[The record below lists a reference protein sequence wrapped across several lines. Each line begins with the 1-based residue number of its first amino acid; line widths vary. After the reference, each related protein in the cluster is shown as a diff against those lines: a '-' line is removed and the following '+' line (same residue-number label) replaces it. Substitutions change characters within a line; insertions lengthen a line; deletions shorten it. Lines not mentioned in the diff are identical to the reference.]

1 MSAKTTSTCLKVS
14 YIIAFML
21 FFQVSKAQLNFTELG
36 AKLEASKAEL
46 GGKAV
51 LLVYKDGKIVFEK
64 SVGEFTPKTQAPI
77 AASTQWLTAALVMS
91 YVDEGKL
98 SLDDKVSKFLPV
110 FSKYSKGYITIRDC
124 ITHLTGIE
132 GPSIGSIKDMSNP
145 KKFSSLDELVNDIA
159 SSKEILSNPGLVF
172 RFNNI
177 GFTIAARVL
186 EVLNK
191 RGFEQ
196 MMAERI
202 TRPLLMRTTNF
213 FSYTVINPAGGA
225 QSSAYDYM
233 NFLSMLLN
241 GGLFNGKRI
250 LSEAAIETMSKAS
263 STQGMIKESPSIVQ
277 GKNYAVGQWI
287 LGTDENGKTT
297 TVACPGL
304 FGTWP
309 LIDYCRKYAFLIFTP
324 GDASSEKKNSWLHL
338 KKSLT
343 TKLFLI
349 VNKS

>member
-1 MSAKTTSTCLKVS
+1 
-14 YIIAFML
+14 ML
-21 FFQVSKAQLNFTELG
+21 FLQVSKAQLNFTELG
-36 AKLEASKAEL
+36 AKLEASKKEL

-98 SLDDKVSKFLPV
+98 SLDDKVSKFLPI

-132 GPSIGSIKDMSNP
+132 GPSIGSLKDMSNP

-186 EVLNK
+186 EVLNR

-225 QSSAYDYM
+225 QSSAYDYV

-241 GGLFNGKRI
+241 GVIFNGIRI
-250 LSEAAIETMSKAS
+250 LSESAIETMMKSS
-263 STQGMIKESPSIVQ
+263 STQGMIKETPAILE
-277 GKNYAVGQWI
+277 GKNYGMGQWI
-287 LGTDENGKTT
+287 FATDENGKTT
-297 TVACPGL
+297 TVVCPGL

-309 LIDYCRKYAFLIFTP
+309 VIDFCRKYAFIVFTP
-324 GDASSEKKNSWLHL
+324 GELASENKELMASFKA
-338 KKSLT
+338 
-343 TKLFLI
+343 LI
-349 VNKS
+349 DDQIVASCK

>member
-1 MSAKTTSTCLKVS
+1 MSAKITSTCLKVS

-21 FFQVSKAQLNFTELG
+21 FFQVTNAQLNFTELG
-36 AKLEASKAEL
+36 AKLEASKKEL

-98 SLDDKVSKFLPV
+98 SLDDKVSKFLPI

-132 GPSIGSIKDMSNP
+132 GSSIGSLKDMNNP
-145 KKFSSLDELVNDIA
+145 KKFSNLDELVNDIA

-172 RFNNI
+172 RFNNV

-196 MMAERI
+196 MMTERI

-241 GGLFNGKRI
+241 GGVFNGKRI
-250 LSEAAIETMSKAS
+250 LSEAAIETMMKSS
-263 STQGMIKESPSIVQ
+263 STQGMIKETPAILE

-287 LGTDENGKTT
+287 FGTDENGKTT

-309 LIDYCRKYAFLIFTP
+309 LIDYCRKYALLVFTP
-324 GDASSEKKNSWLHL
+324 GESANENKELMASF
-338 KKSLT
+338 KSLIDDQ
-343 TKLFLI
+343 I
-349 VNKS
+349 VAACK

>member
-1 MSAKTTSTCLKVS
+1 MSVKITSTCLKVS
-14 YIIAFML
+14 YITAFML
-21 FFQVSKAQLNFTELG
+21 FFQVSNAQLNFTELG
-36 AKLEASKAEL
+36 TKLEASKAAL

-64 SVGEFTPKTQAPI
+64 SVGEFTAKTQAPI

-98 SLDDKVSKFLPV
+98 SLDDKVSKFLPI

-132 GPSIGSIKDMSNP
+132 GPSIGSLKDMSNS
-145 KKFSSLDELVNDIA
+145 KKFSNLDELVNDIA

-177 GFTIAARVL
+177 GYTIAARVL

-196 MMAERI
+196 MMTERI
-202 TRPLLMRTTNF
+202 TRPLLMRSTNF

-241 GGLFNGKRI
+241 GGVFNGKRI

-263 STQGMIKESPSIVQ
+263 STQGMIKETPAILE

-287 LGTDENGKTT
+287 FATDENGKTT

-309 LIDYCRKYAFLIFTP
+309 LIDYCRKYALLVLTP
-324 GDASSEKKNSWLHL
+324 GESSNENKELMASFK
-338 KKSLT
+338 T
-343 TKLFLI
+343 LI
-349 VNKS
+349 DDQIVAACK

>member
-241 GGLFNGKRI
+241 GGVFNGKRI

-277 GKNYAVGQWI
+277 GKNYAVGQWVF
-287 LGTDENGKTT
+287 GTDENGKTT

-324 GDASSEKKNSWLHL
+324 GDASSEKKELMASFKEIIDNQIIS
-338 KKSLT
+338 
-343 TKLFLI
+343 
-349 VNKS
+349 NCQ

>member
-1 MSAKTTSTCLKVS
+1 MSDKTTSTCLKVS

-124 ITHLTGIE
+124 ITHLTGVE
-132 GPSIGSIKDMSNP
+132 GPSIGSLKDMSNS

-186 EVLNK
+186 EVLNR

-202 TRPLLMRTTNF
+202 TRPLLMRSTNF

-233 NFLSMLLN
+233 NFLSMLLH
-241 GGLFNGKRI
+241 GGIFNGKRI

-263 STQGMIKESPSIVQ
+263 STQGMVKETPAILE

-324 GDASSEKKNSWLHL
+324 GEAAAEKKELMNSF
-338 KKSLT
+338 KAIIDNQ
-343 TKLFLI
+343 I
-349 VNKS
+349 VSSCQ

>member
-1 MSAKTTSTCLKVS
+1 MSDKNTSICLKVS
-14 YIIAFML
+14 YIMAFML

-98 SLDDKVSKFLPV
+98 SLDDKVSKFLPI

-124 ITHLTGIE
+124 ITHLTGVE
-132 GPSIGSIKDMSNP
+132 GPSIGSIKDMSNS
-145 KKFSSLDELVNDIA
+145 KKFSSLDELVYEIA

-186 EVLNK
+186 EVLNR

-202 TRPLLMRTTNF
+202 TRPLLMRSTNF

-241 GGLFNGKRI
+241 GGVFNGKRI

-263 STQGMIKESPSIVQ
+263 STQGMVKEAPAILE
-277 GKNYAVGQWI
+277 GKNYGMGQWI

-309 LIDYCRKYAFLIFTP
+309 LIDYCRKYALLVFTP
-324 GDASSEKKNSWLHL
+324 GESANEKKELVASFKAIIDNQIASSCQ
-338 KKSLT
+338 
-343 TKLFLI
+343 
-349 VNKS
+349 

>member
-14 YIIAFML
+14 YIMAFML
-21 FFQVSKAQLNFTELG
+21 FFQVSNAQLNFTELG
-36 AKLEASKAEL
+36 AKLEASKAAL

-98 SLDDKVSKFLPV
+98 SLDDKVSKFLPI
-110 FSKYSKGYITIRDC
+110 FSKYSKGYITIKDC

-132 GPSIGSIKDMSNP
+132 GPSIGSLKDMSNP

-177 GFTIAARVL
+177 GYTIAARVL

-241 GGLFNGKRI
+241 GGVFNGKRI

-277 GKNYAVGQWI
+277 GKNYAVGQWVF
-287 LGTDENGKTT
+287 GTDENGKTT

-324 GDASSEKKNSWLHL
+324 GDASSEKKELMASF
-338 KKSLT
+338 KA
-343 TKLFLI
+343 LI
-349 VNKS
+349 DDQIVAACK

>member
-1 MSAKTTSTCLKVS
+1 MSDKNTSTCLKVS
-14 YIIAFML
+14 YIMAFML

-98 SLDDKVSKFLPV
+98 SLDDKVSKFLPI

-132 GPSIGSIKDMSNP
+132 GPSIGSIKDMSNS
-145 KKFSSLDELVNDIA
+145 KKFSSLDELVNEIA

-186 EVLNK
+186 EVLNR

-202 TRPLLMRTTNF
+202 TRPLLMRSTNF

-241 GGLFNGKRI
+241 GGVFNGKRI

-263 STQGMIKESPSIVQ
+263 STQGMVKEAPAILE
-277 GKNYAVGQWI
+277 GKNYGMGQWI

-324 GDASSEKKNSWLHL
+324 GEAAAEKKELMASFKAIIDNQVVS
-338 KKSLT
+338 SCQ
-343 TKLFLI
+343 
-349 VNKS
+349 

>member
-1 MSAKTTSTCLKVS
+1 MSAKITSTCLKVS

-36 AKLEASKAEL
+36 TKLEASKTAL

-64 SVGEFTPKTQAPI
+64 SIGEFTPKTQAPI

-98 SLDDKVSKFLPV
+98 SLDDKVSKFLPI

-132 GPSIGSIKDMSNP
+132 GPSISSLKDMSNP
-145 KKFSSLDELVNDIA
+145 KKFSSLDELVNDNA

-177 GFTIAARVL
+177 GYTIAARVL
-186 EVLNK
+186 EVLNR

-241 GGLFNGKRI
+241 GGVFNGKRI
-250 LSEAAIETMSKAS
+250 LSEAAIETMMKSS
-263 STQGMIKESPSIVQ
+263 STQGMIKETPAILE
-277 GKNYAVGQWI
+277 GKNYAVGQWV

-309 LIDYCRKYAFLIFTP
+309 LIDYCRKYALLVFTP
-324 GDASSEKKNSWLHL
+324 GESANENKELMASFK
-338 KKSLT
+338 T
-343 TKLFLI
+343 LI
-349 VNKS
+349 DDQIVAACK

>member
-213 FSYTVINPAGGA
+213 FSYAVINPAGGA

-241 GGLFNGKRI
+241 GGVFNGKRI

-324 GDASSEKKNSWLHL
+324 GDASSEKKELMASFKEIIDNQIIS
-338 KKSLT
+338 
-343 TKLFLI
+343 
-349 VNKS
+349 NCQ

>member
-1 MSAKTTSTCLKVS
+1 MSAKITSTCLKVS

-21 FFQVSKAQLNFTELG
+21 FFQVSMAQLNFTELST
-36 AKLEASKAEL
+36 KLEASKAEL

-98 SLDDKVSKFLPV
+98 SLDDKVSKFLPI

-132 GPSIGSIKDMSNP
+132 GQSIGTLKDMSNP
-145 KKFSSLDELVNDIA
+145 KKFSNLDELVNDIA
-159 SSKEILSNPGLVF
+159 ASKEILSNPGLVF

-177 GFTIAARVL
+177 GYTIAARVL

-196 MMAERI
+196 MMTERI

-241 GGLFNGKRI
+241 GGIFNGKRI
-250 LSEAAIETMSKAS
+250 LSEAAIETMMKSS
-263 STQGMIKESPSIVQ
+263 STQGMIKETPAILE

-287 LGTDENGKTT
+287 FGTDENGKTT
-297 TVACPGL
+297 TVGCPGL

-309 LIDYCRKYAFLIFTP
+309 VIDFCRKYAFIIFTP
-324 GDASSEKKNSWLHL
+324 GDASSEKKELMASFKEIIDNQIIS
-338 KKSLT
+338 
-343 TKLFLI
+343 
-349 VNKS
+349 NCQ

>member
-1 MSAKTTSTCLKVS
+1 MSDKNTSTCLKVS
-14 YIIAFML
+14 YIMAFML

-64 SVGEFTPKTQAPI
+64 NVGEFTPKTQAPI

-98 SLDDKVSKFLPV
+98 SLDDKVSKFLPI

-124 ITHLTGIE
+124 ITHLTGVE
-132 GPSIGSIKDMSNP
+132 GPSIGSLKDMSNS
-145 KKFSSLDELVNDIA
+145 KKFSSLDELVNGIA

-186 EVLNK
+186 EVLNR

-202 TRPLLMRTTNF
+202 TRPLLMRSTNF

-241 GGLFNGKRI
+241 GGVFNGKRI

-263 STQGMIKESPSIVQ
+263 STQGMVKETPAILE
-277 GKNYAVGQWI
+277 GKNYAMGQWI

-324 GDASSEKKNSWLHL
+324 GEAAAEKKELMASFKAIIDNQ
-338 KKSLT
+338 
-343 TKLFLI
+343 I
-349 VNKS
+349 VSSCQ

>member
-1 MSAKTTSTCLKVS
+1 MSAKITPTCLKVS

-36 AKLEASKAEL
+36 TKLEASKAAL

-64 SVGEFTPKTQAPI
+64 SIGEFTPKTQAPI

-98 SLDDKVSKFLPV
+98 SLDDKVSKFLPI

-132 GPSIGSIKDMSNP
+132 GPSISSLKDMSNP

-177 GFTIAARVL
+177 GYTIAARVL
-186 EVLNK
+186 EVLNR

-241 GGLFNGKRI
+241 GGVFNGKRI
-250 LSEAAIETMSKAS
+250 LSEAAIETMMKSS
-263 STQGMIKESPSIVQ
+263 STQGMIKETPAILE
-277 GKNYAVGQWI
+277 GKNYAVGQWV

-309 LIDYCRKYAFLIFTP
+309 LIDYCRKYALLVFTP
-324 GDASSEKKNSWLHL
+324 GESANENKELMASFK
-338 KKSLT
+338 T
-343 TKLFLI
+343 LI
-349 VNKS
+349 DDQIVAACK

>member
-1 MSAKTTSTCLKVS
+1 MSDKFTSNCLKVS

-36 AKLEASKAEL
+36 TKLEASKKEL

-64 SVGEFTPKTQAPI
+64 NVGEFTPKTQAPI

-110 FSKYSKGYITIRDC
+110 FSKYSKGYVTIRDC

-132 GPSIGSIKDMSNP
+132 GPSIGSLKDMSNA

-177 GFTIAARVL
+177 GYTIAARVL
-186 EVLNK
+186 EVLNR

-241 GGLFNGKRI
+241 GGVFNGKRI
-250 LSEAAIETMSKAS
+250 LSEASIETMMKSS
-263 STQGMIKESPSIVQ
+263 STQGMIKETPAILE
-277 GKNYAVGQWI
+277 GKNYGVGQWVI
-287 LGTDENGKTT
+287 ATDENGKTT

-309 LIDYCRKYAFLIFTP
+309 LIDYCRKYAFILFTP
-324 GDASSEKKNSWLHL
+324 GESANENKELMASFKA
-338 KKSLT
+338 
-343 TKLFLI
+343 LI
-349 VNKS
+349 DDQIVATCK

>member
-1 MSAKTTSTCLKVS
+1 MSAKITSTCLKVS

-21 FFQVSKAQLNFTELG
+21 FFQVTNAQLNFTELG
-36 AKLEASKAEL
+36 TKLEASKKEL

-132 GPSIGSIKDMSNP
+132 GPSIGSLKDMSNP

-177 GFTIAARVL
+177 GYTIAARVL
-186 EVLNK
+186 EVLNR

-241 GGLFNGKRI
+241 GGVFNGKRI
-250 LSEAAIETMSKAS
+250 LSEAAIVTMMKSS
-263 STQGMIKESPSIVQ
+263 STQGMIKETPAILE
-277 GKNYAVGQWI
+277 GKNYGMGQWV

-297 TVACPGL
+297 IVACPGL

-309 LIDYCRKYAFLIFTP
+309 LIDYCRKYAFIVFTP
-324 GDASSEKKNSWLHL
+324 GESANENKELMASFKA
-338 KKSLT
+338 
-343 TKLFLI
+343 LI
-349 VNKS
+349 DDQIVATCK

>member
-1 MSAKTTSTCLKVS
+1 MSAKTTSTCLKVI
-14 YIIAFML
+14 YIVAFML

-36 AKLEASKAEL
+36 AKLEASKKEL

-64 SVGEFTPKTQAPI
+64 SVGEFTAKTQAPI

-98 SLDDKVSKFLPV
+98 SLDEKVSKFLPI

-124 ITHLTGIE
+124 LTHLTGIE
-132 GPSIGSIKDMSNP
+132 GPSIGSIKDMSNS

-177 GFTIAARVL
+177 GFTIAARIL

-202 TRPLLMRTTNF
+202 TRPLLMRSTNF
-213 FSYTVINPAGGA
+213 SSYTVINPAGGA
-225 QSSAYDYM
+225 QSSANDYM

-241 GGLFNGKRI
+241 GGVFNGKRI
-250 LSEAAIETMSKAS
+250 LSEAAIETMMKSS
-263 STQGMIKESPSIVQ
+263 STQGMIKETPVILE

-287 LGTDENGKTT
+287 LGTDVNGKTT

-324 GDASSEKKNSWLHL
+324 GDASSEKKELMASFKEIIDNQIIS
-338 KKSLT
+338 
-343 TKLFLI
+343 
-349 VNKS
+349 NCQ

>member
-1 MSAKTTSTCLKVS
+1 MSAKITPTCLKVS

-36 AKLEASKAEL
+36 AKLEASKSAL

-64 SVGEFTPKTQAPI
+64 SVGEFTAKTQAPI

-91 YVDEGKL
+91 YIDEGKL
-98 SLDDKVSKFLPV
+98 SLDDKVSKFLPI

-124 ITHLTGIE
+124 LTHLTGIE

-145 KKFSSLDELVNDIA
+145 KKFSTLDEIVNDIA

-177 GFTIAARVL
+177 GFTIVARVL
-186 EVLNK
+186 EVMNK

-225 QSSAYDYM
+225 QSSANDYM

-241 GGLFNGKRI
+241 GGVFNGKRI
-250 LSEAAIETMSKAS
+250 LSEAAIETMMKSS
-263 STQGMIKESPSIVQ
+263 STQGMIKETPAILE
-277 GKNYAVGQWI
+277 GKNYAVGQWVF
-287 LGTDENGKTT
+287 GTDENGKTT

-309 LIDYCRKYAFLIFTP
+309 LIDYCRKYALLVFTP
-324 GDASSEKKNSWLHL
+324 GDSSSENKELMASFKA
-338 KKSLT
+338 
-343 TKLFLI
+343 LI
-349 VNKS
+349 DDQIVAACK

>member
-1 MSAKTTSTCLKVS
+1 MSDKITSTCLKVS

-36 AKLEASKAEL
+36 AKLEASKAAL

-98 SLDDKVSKFLPV
+98 SLDDKVSKFLPI

-124 ITHLTGIE
+124 MTHLTGIE
-132 GPSIGSIKDMSNP
+132 GPSIGSLKDMSNP
-145 KKFSSLDELVNDIA
+145 KKFSSLDELVHDIA

-177 GFTIAARVL
+177 GYTIVARVL

-196 MMAERI
+196 MMADRI

-241 GGLFNGKRI
+241 GGVFNGKRI

-263 STQGMIKESPSIVQ
+263 STQGMVKESPTLLQ
-277 GKNYAVGQWI
+277 GKNYAMGQWI

-309 LIDYCRKYAFLIFTP
+309 LIDYCRKYAFLVFTP
-324 GDASSEKKNSWLHL
+324 GESSSENKELMASFKA
-338 KKSLT
+338 
-343 TKLFLI
+343 LI
-349 VNKS
+349 DDQIVAACK

>member
-1 MSAKTTSTCLKVS
+1 MSDKITSTCLKVS

-36 AKLEASKAEL
+36 AKLEASKAAL

-98 SLDDKVSKFLPV
+98 SLDDKVSKFLPI

-124 ITHLTGIE
+124 MTHLTGIE
-132 GPSIGSIKDMSNP
+132 GPSIGSLKDMSNP
-145 KKFSSLDELVNDIA
+145 KKFSSLDELVHDIA

-177 GFTIAARVL
+177 GYTIVARVL

-196 MMAERI
+196 MMADRI

-241 GGLFNGKRI
+241 GGVFNGKRI

-263 STQGMIKESPSIVQ
+263 STQGMVKESPTLLQ
-277 GKNYAVGQWI
+277 GKNYAMGQWI

-309 LIDYCRKYAFLIFTP
+309 LIDYCRKYAFIVFTT
-324 GDASSEKKNSWLHL
+324 GEAANENKELMASFKAIIDNQ
-338 KKSLT
+338 
-343 TKLFLI
+343 I
-349 VNKS
+349 VSSCQ

>member
-1 MSAKTTSTCLKVS
+1 MKVS

-21 FFQVSKAQLNFTELG
+21 FFQVSMAQLNFTELG
-36 AKLEASKAEL
+36 AKLEASKKEL

-98 SLDDKVSKFLPV
+98 SLDDKVSKFLPI

-132 GPSIGSIKDMSNP
+132 GPSIGSLKDMSNA
-145 KKFSSLDELVNDIA
+145 KKFSSLDEVVNEIA

-186 EVLNK
+186 EVLNR

-241 GGLFNGKRI
+241 GGVFNGQRI
-250 LSEAAIETMSKAS
+250 LSEAAIETMMKSS
-263 STQGMIKESPSIVQ
+263 STQGMIKETPAILE
-277 GKNYAVGQWI
+277 GKNYGMGQWI
-287 LGTDENGKTT
+287 FATNENGKTT

-309 LIDYCRKYAFLIFTP
+309 VIDFCRKYAFIVFTP
-324 GDASSEKKNSWLHL
+324 GEAASENKELMASF
-338 KKSLT
+338 KSLIDDQIIAAC
-343 TKLFLI
+343 K
-349 VNKS
+349 

>member
-124 ITHLTGIE
+124 ITHLTGVE
-132 GPSIGSIKDMSNP
+132 GPSIGSLKDMSNS

-186 EVLNK
+186 EVLNR

-202 TRPLLMRTTNF
+202 TRPLLMRSTNF

-241 GGLFNGKRI
+241 GGVFNGKRI

-263 STQGMIKESPSIVQ
+263 STQGMVKETPAILE

-324 GDASSEKKNSWLHL
+324 GEAAAEKKELMNSF
-338 KKSLT
+338 KAIIDNQ
-343 TKLFLI
+343 I
-349 VNKS
+349 VSSCQ

>member
-1 MSAKTTSTCLKVS
+1 MSAKITSTCLKVS

-21 FFQVSKAQLNFTELG
+21 FFQVSNAQLNFTELG
-36 AKLEASKAEL
+36 SKLEASKKEL

-51 LLVYKDGKIVFEK
+51 LLVYKNGKIVFEK
-64 SVGEFTPKTQAPI
+64 NIGDFTPKTQAPI
-77 AASTQWLTAALVMS
+77 AASSQWLTAALVMS

-98 SLDDKVSKFLPV
+98 SLDDKVSKFIPI

-124 ITHLTGIE
+124 LTHLTGIE
-132 GPSIGSIKDMSNP
+132 GSSIGSLKDMNNP
-145 KKFSSLDELVNDIA
+145 KKFSSLDEIVNDIA

-177 GFTIAARVL
+177 GYTIVARVL

-202 TRPLLMRTTNF
+202 TRPLLMRSTNF
-213 FSYTVINPAGGA
+213 SSNTVINPAGGA

-241 GGLFNGKRI
+241 GGIFNGKRI

-263 STQGMIKESPSIVQ
+263 STQGMVKESPAILQ
-277 GKNYAVGQWI
+277 GKNYAMGQWV

-309 LIDYCRKYAFLIFTP
+309 LIDYCRKYTFLVFTP
-324 GDASSEKKNSWLHL
+324 GDASSEKKELMASFKTIIDNQ
-338 KKSLT
+338 
-343 TKLFLI
+343 I
-349 VNKS
+349 VSSCQ

>member
-1 MSAKTTSTCLKVS
+1 MSAKTTSTCLKVI

-21 FFQVSKAQLNFTELG
+21 IFQVTNAQLNFTELG
-36 AKLEASKAEL
+36 TKLEASKKEL

-132 GPSIGSIKDMSNP
+132 GPSIGSLKDMSNP

-177 GFTIAARVL
+177 GYTIAARVL
-186 EVLNK
+186 EVLNR

-241 GGLFNGKRI
+241 GGVFNGKRI
-250 LSEAAIETMSKAS
+250 LSEAAIVTMMKSS
-263 STQGMIKESPSIVQ
+263 STQGMIKETPAILE
-277 GKNYAVGQWI
+277 GKNYGMGQWV

-297 TVACPGL
+297 TVVCPGL

-309 LIDYCRKYAFLIFTP
+309 LIDYCRKYAFIVFTP
-324 GDASSEKKNSWLHL
+324 GESANENKELMASFKA
-338 KKSLT
+338 
-343 TKLFLI
+343 LI
-349 VNKS
+349 DDQIVATCK

>member
-1 MSAKTTSTCLKVS
+1 MSEKNTSTCMKVI

-21 FFQVSKAQLNFTELG
+21 FFQVTHAQLNFTELG
-36 AKLEASKAEL
+36 TKLEASKADL

-51 LLVYKDGKIVFEK
+51 LLVYRDGKIVFEK

-77 AASTQWLTAALVMS
+77 GASTQWLTAALVMT

-98 SLDDKVSKFLPV
+98 SLDDKVSRFLPI

-124 ITHLTGIE
+124 ITHLTGVE
-132 GPSIGSIKDMSNP
+132 GNSIGSLKDMSNP
-145 KKFSSLDELVNDIA
+145 KKFSSLDDLVTDIA

-177 GFTIAARVL
+177 GYTIAARVL

-202 TRPLLMRTTNF
+202 TRPLLMRNTNF

-241 GGLFNGKRI
+241 GGVFNGKRI
-250 LSEAAIETMSKAS
+250 LSEAAIETMTKAS
-263 STQGMIKESPSIVQ
+263 STPGMVKESPAIVQ
-277 GKNYAVGQWI
+277 GNNYAIGQWVFA
-287 LGTDENGKTT
+287 TDENGKTT

-309 LIDYCRKYAFLIFTP
+309 LIDYCRKYALLVFTP
-324 GDASSEKKNSWLHL
+324 GEASSEKKELMATF
-338 KKSLT
+338 KAIIDEQ
-343 TKLFLI
+343 I
-349 VNKS
+349 VNSCK

>member
-14 YIIAFML
+14 YIMAFML
-21 FFQVSKAQLNFTELG
+21 FFQVSNAQLNFTELG
-36 AKLEASKAEL
+36 AKLEASKAVL

-64 SVGEFTPKTQAPI
+64 SMGEFTPKTQAPI
-77 AASTQWLTAALVMS
+77 SASTQWLTAALVMS

-98 SLDDKVSKFLPV
+98 SLDDKVSKFLPI

-132 GPSIGSIKDMSNP
+132 GPSISSLKDMSNP

-172 RFNNI
+172 RFNNV
-177 GFTIAARVL
+177 GYTIAARVL
-186 EVLNK
+186 EVLNR

-241 GGLFNGKRI
+241 GGVFNGKRI
-250 LSEAAIETMSKAS
+250 LSEAAIETMMKSS
-263 STQGMIKESPSIVQ
+263 STQGMIKETPAILE
-277 GKNYAVGQWI
+277 GKNFAVGQWVF
-287 LGTDENGKTT
+287 GTDENGKTT

-309 LIDYCRKYAFLIFTP
+309 LIDYCRKYALLVFTP
-324 GDASSEKKNSWLHL
+324 GASSSENKELMASFKA
-338 KKSLT
+338 
-343 TKLFLI
+343 LI
-349 VNKS
+349 DDQIVAACK

>member
-1 MSAKTTSTCLKVS
+1 MSENYNSTCLKVS

-124 ITHLTGIE
+124 ITHLTGVE
-132 GPSIGSIKDMSNP
+132 GPSIGSLKDMSNS

-186 EVLNK
+186 EVLNR

-202 TRPLLMRTTNF
+202 TRPLLMRSTNF

-241 GGLFNGKRI
+241 GGVFNGKRI

-263 STQGMIKESPSIVQ
+263 STQGMVKETPAILE

-324 GDASSEKKNSWLHL
+324 GEAATEKKELMNSF
-338 KKSLT
+338 KAIIDNQ
-343 TKLFLI
+343 I
-349 VNKS
+349 VSSCQ

>member
-132 GPSIGSIKDMSNP
+132 GPSIGSIKDMTNP

-241 GGLFNGKRI
+241 GGVFNGKRI

-324 GDASSEKKNSWLHL
+324 GDASSEKKELMASFKEIIDNQIIS
-338 KKSLT
+338 
-343 TKLFLI
+343 
-349 VNKS
+349 NCQ

>member
-1 MSAKTTSTCLKVS
+1 MSAKITSTCLKVS

-21 FFQVSKAQLNFTELG
+21 FFQVSNAQLNFTELG
-36 AKLEASKAEL
+36 SKLEASKKEL

-51 LLVYKDGKIVFEK
+51 LLVYKNGKIVFEK
-64 SVGEFTPKTQAPI
+64 NIGDFTPKTQAPI
-77 AASTQWLTAALVMS
+77 AASSQWLTAALVMS

-98 SLDDKVSKFLPV
+98 SLDDKVSKFIPI

-124 ITHLTGIE
+124 LTHLTGIE
-132 GPSIGSIKDMSNP
+132 GSSIGSLKDMSNS
-145 KKFSSLDELVNDIA
+145 KKFSSLDEIVNDIA
-159 SSKEILSNPGLVF
+159 SSKEILSNPGLIF

-177 GFTIAARVL
+177 GYTIVARVL
-186 EVLNK
+186 EVLNR

-202 TRPLLMRTTNF
+202 TRPLLMRSTNF
-213 FSYTVINPAGGA
+213 SSNTVINPAGGA

-241 GGLFNGKRI
+241 GGIFNGKRI

-263 STQGMIKESPSIVQ
+263 STQGMVKESPAILQ
-277 GKNYAVGQWI
+277 GKNYAMGQWV

-309 LIDYCRKYAFLIFTP
+309 LIDYCRKYTFLVFTP
-324 GDASSEKKNSWLHL
+324 GDASSEKKELMASFKTIIDNQ
-338 KKSLT
+338 
-343 TKLFLI
+343 I
-349 VNKS
+349 VSSCQ

>member
-177 GFTIAARVL
+177 GYTIAARVL

-241 GGLFNGKRI
+241 GGVFNGKRI

-324 GDASSEKKNSWLHL
+324 GDASSEKKELMASF
-338 KKSLT
+338 KA
-343 TKLFLI
+343 LI
-349 VNKS
+349 DDQIVAACK

>member
-1 MSAKTTSTCLKVS
+1 MKVS

-21 FFQVSKAQLNFTELG
+21 FFQVSNAQLNFTELG
-36 AKLEASKAEL
+36 AKLEASKKEL

-98 SLDDKVSKFLPV
+98 SLDDKVSKFLPI

-132 GPSIGSIKDMSNP
+132 GPSIGSLKDMSNP

-186 EVLNK
+186 EVLNR

-241 GGLFNGKRI
+241 GGVFNGKRI
-250 LSEAAIETMSKAS
+250 LSEAAIETMMKAS
-263 STQGMIKESPSIVQ
+263 TTQGMIKESPAILD
-277 GKNYAVGQWI
+277 GKNYGMGQWI
-287 LGTDENGKTT
+287 FGTDENGKTT

-309 LIDYCRKYAFLIFTP
+309 LIDYCRKYAFIVFTP
-324 GDASSEKKNSWLHL
+324 GEAASENKELMASF
-338 KKSLT
+338 KSLIDDQ
-343 TKLFLI
+343 I
-349 VNKS
+349 VAACK

>member
-51 LLVYKDGKIVFEK
+51 ILVYKDGKIVFEK

-241 GGLFNGKRI
+241 GGVFNGKRI

-324 GDASSEKKNSWLHL
+324 GDASSEKKELMASFKEIIDNQIIS
-338 KKSLT
+338 
-343 TKLFLI
+343 
-349 VNKS
+349 NCQ

>member
-64 SVGEFTPKTQAPI
+64 SMGEFTPKTQAPI

-98 SLDDKVSKFLPV
+98 SLDDKVSKFLPI

-132 GPSIGSIKDMSNP
+132 GPSIGSLKDMSNP

-172 RFNNI
+172 RFNNV
-177 GFTIAARVL
+177 GYTIAARVL
-186 EVLNK
+186 EVLNR

-241 GGLFNGKRI
+241 GGVFNGKRI

-287 LGTDENGKTT
+287 FATDENGKTT

-324 GDASSEKKNSWLHL
+324 GDASSEKKELMASFKEIIDNQIIS
-338 KKSLT
+338 
-343 TKLFLI
+343 
-349 VNKS
+349 NCQ

>member
-36 AKLEASKAEL
+36 TKLEASKKEL

-98 SLDDKVSKFLPV
+98 SLDDKVSKFLPI

-124 ITHLTGIE
+124 LTHLTGIE

-145 KKFSSLDELVNDIA
+145 KKFSTLDEIVNDIA

-177 GFTIAARVL
+177 GFTIVARVL
-186 EVLNK
+186 EVMNK

-225 QSSAYDYM
+225 QSSANDYM

-241 GGLFNGKRI
+241 GGVFNGKRI
-250 LSEAAIETMSKAS
+250 LSEAAIETMMKSS
-263 STQGMIKESPSIVQ
+263 STQGMIKETPAILE
-277 GKNYAVGQWI
+277 GKNYALGQWI
-287 LGTDENGKTT
+287 FATDENGKTT

-324 GDASSEKKNSWLHL
+324 GDASSEKKELMASFKEIIDNQIIS
-338 KKSLT
+338 
-343 TKLFLI
+343 
-349 VNKS
+349 NCQ

>member
-213 FSYTVINPAGGA
+213 FSYTVINPSGGA

-241 GGLFNGKRI
+241 GGVFNGKRI

-324 GDASSEKKNSWLHL
+324 GDASSEKKELMASFKEIIDNQIIS
-338 KKSLT
+338 
-343 TKLFLI
+343 
-349 VNKS
+349 NCQ

>member
-1 MSAKTTSTCLKVS
+1 MSDKITSNCLKVS
-14 YIIAFML
+14 YTIAFML

-36 AKLEASKAEL
+36 TKLEASKKEL

-64 SVGEFTPKTQAPI
+64 SVGEFTAKTQAPI

-98 SLDDKVSKFLPV
+98 SLDDKVSKFLPI

-124 ITHLTGIE
+124 LTHLTGIE

-145 KKFSSLDELVNDIA
+145 KKFSTLDEIVNDIA

-177 GFTIAARVL
+177 GFTIVARVL
-186 EVLNK
+186 EVMNK

-225 QSSAYDYM
+225 QSSANDYM

-241 GGLFNGKRI
+241 GGVFNGKRI

-324 GDASSEKKNSWLHL
+324 GDASSEKKELMASFKEIIDNQIIS
-338 KKSLT
+338 
-343 TKLFLI
+343 
-349 VNKS
+349 NCQ